1 MEITILLHMLVFD
14 LPNDAHY
21 SPPLHS
27 QALKHNPKV
36 DYSAEMDSFL
46 FKPSL
51 GLAVRNRK
59 QLLAKLRECEQLG
72 LGGVLMSEVREALAE
87 PEKAVNK
94 LLEEGAIMKIVRSDK
109 EEVLFYINQELNV
122 EIDEGMSI

>member
-1 MEITILLHMLVFD
+1 
-14 LPNDAHY
+14 
-21 SPPLHS
+21 
-27 QALKHNPKV
+27 
-36 DYSAEMDSFL
+36 MDSFL

-59 QLLAKLRECEQLG
+59 QLLAKLRECEHLG
-72 LGGVLMSEVREALAE
+72 LGGVLMSEVQEALAE

-109 EEVLFYINQELNV
+109 EEVLFYINQELNIQ
-122 EIDEGMSI
+122 IDEGMSV